1 MFENP
6 HGQDD
11 LTQDEKAQLKLLYS
25 VSVILTII
33 NIGFFRAKNMQFVRL
48 YSHRG
53 RPQLTS
59 ISVMYHRCSIYL

>member
-25 VSVILTII
+25 GKKHAICE
-33 NIGFFRAKNMQFVRL
+33 A
-48 YSHRG
+48 
-53 RPQLTS
+53 
-59 ISVMYHRCSIYL
+59 